1 MLYRP
6 QFCCHCGEKIIRAKW
21 TPLTS
26 RRFCEF
32 CAVEQKQHDLIP
44 RAAAIFLL
52 LFGAAGFASYFGA
65 SDSSESKR
73 GSLKVAQLNSEPQR
87 KPPARESVNT
97 ANGDRSPAP
106 GADNRDH
113 PANSSPANTEQ
124 RSTRSN
130 SSTEAVYYCG
140 AMTKKGTPCTRR
152 VKAPGRCWQHPGQSG
167 NSSPIK

>member
-6 QFCCHCGEKIIRAKW
+6 HFCCHCGEKILRAKW

-44 RAAAIFLL
+44 RAVGLLLL
-52 LFGAAGFASYFGA
+52 LFAAAGFASFLG
-65 SDSSESKR
+65 SNDSSRSGSTATKVVGLSDQGEHKSRGRRSDIVEANPVAVAGKNAASSKI
-73 GSLKVAQLNSEPQR
+73 
-87 KPPARESVNT
+87 
-97 ANGDRSPAP
+97 SPT
-106 GADNRDH
+106 
-113 PANSSPANTEQ
+113 NTEQ

-152 VKAPGRCWQHPGQSG
+152 VKAPGRCWQHPGQAAN
-167 NSSPIK
+167 NSPAR